1 MLGGIGPVLSLMAF
15 LRYLWRPAGNH
26 SAARAMGRPS
36 ARSTRGLTWVLGLQ
50 RPGLSETRTLR
61 WRKQD
66 SNFRFLVG
74 AGIPIDHAGCH
85 PAVGSIERY
94 AGDAAAFGQQ
104 LLLSPEVG
112 RDRVRRTRA
121 LMIEIPA
128 ARSRELVPTRGKP
141 RLSYA
146 TLMKIVRCV
155 IPVH

>member
-74 AGIPIDHAGCH
+74 PEYQLTTLGAIRP
-85 PAVGSIERY
+85 S
-94 AGDAAAFGQQ
+94 GQ
-104 LLLSPEVG
+104 SRGMPE
-112 RDRVRRTRA
+112 
-121 LMIEIPA
+121 M
-128 ARSRELVPTRGKP
+128 
-141 RLSYA
+141 RLHSA
-146 TLMKIVRCV
+146 
-155 IPVH
+155 